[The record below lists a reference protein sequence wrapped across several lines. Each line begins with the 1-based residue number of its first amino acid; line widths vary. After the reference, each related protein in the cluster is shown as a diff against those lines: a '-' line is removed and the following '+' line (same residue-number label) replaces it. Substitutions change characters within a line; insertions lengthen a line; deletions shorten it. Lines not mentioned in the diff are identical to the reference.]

1 MTVVTVTA
9 AIASLLT
16 LTVDDDDYAYVE
28 TNEPDAVVL
37 YDARPLPLNEL
48 VCLADPARDDGPW
61 LPLKRL
67 A

>member
-9 AIASLLT
+9 AIVSLLT
-16 LTVDDDDYAYVE
+16 ITVDDGYAFVE
-28 TNEPDAVVL
+28 TNEPDALVL

-48 VCLADPARDDGPW
+48 VCLAAPDRDDGFWITP
-61 LPLKRL
+61 KRL

>member
-16 LTVDDDDYAYVE
+16 LTVDDGYAYVE